1 MVFSQKNLI
10 SFNCF
15 SEYILYNFNRLV
27 IGTPNATKVQHQEKY
42 YQSSQTPIKE
52 NNTITNVLL
61 EQLALD

>member
-1 MVFSQKNLI
+1 MVYSQNNLI

-27 IGTPNATKVQHQEKY
+27 TGAQNATKVKYQEKY

-52 NNTITNVLL
+52 NNTSTNVLL
-61 EQLALD
+61 EQLALE